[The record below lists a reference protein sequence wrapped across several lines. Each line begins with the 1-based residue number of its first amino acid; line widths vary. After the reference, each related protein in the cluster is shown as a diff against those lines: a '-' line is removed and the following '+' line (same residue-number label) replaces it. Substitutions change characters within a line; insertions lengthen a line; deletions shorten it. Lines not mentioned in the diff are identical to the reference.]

1 MGFIV
6 VCGCERVLDIEVTDE
21 DASEFGLKVDGDDFN
36 VVLDGVDSKLESVV
50 VVNVDD
56 IAVALVDGKVV
67 VVVVAD
73 EIVVVVVDGVVIVD
87 GNVVVVAVDGI
98 TVVVVDVVGVVDGIV
113 VVVVV
118 DGIFVVVVDVVVM
131 VDGRVMVVVVED
143 RAVVVVDVVV
153 DGNMKV
159 VADDKVVVADEAVVF
174 CNNIV
179 VRPLQVKQ
187 QSPCRSEFR
196 QSEDEQFST
205 LSPYSHP
212 KIQKKMQC
220 TRSVNFPLHIRNNHP
235 ERNIDLMF
243 PSQQFVLTK
252 HR

>member
-98 TVVVVDVVGVVDGIV
+98 TVVVVDVVG
-113 VVVVV
+113 VV

>member
-98 TVVVVDVVGVVDGIV
+98 TVVVVDVVGV
-113 VVVVV
+113 
-118 DGIFVVVVDVVVM
+118 